1 MIGDKELG
9 IYLGRVAN
17 SIKPQL
23 ISGLN
28 EIGNHLEEKV
38 KDKFGKYQSGWPKLK
53 RASVIAKYKSRA
65 LKGMKAR
72 DGSMSFIT
80 TGGDDPLLLS
90 GQLRDSIQKDVKS
103 GALEV
108 EIFSDNIYSAV
119 HEYGYK
125 HVPSRSYM
133 RLTLSQEEEE
143 VEDIIDRNIG
153 RII

>member
-9 IYLGRVAN
+9 IYLRRVADN
-17 SIKPQL
+17 IKPQ
-23 ISGLN
+23 IVAGLN

-38 KDKFGKYQSGWPKLK
+38 KDKFGTYQSGWPKLK
-53 RASVIAKYKSRA
+53 RASVIAKYKSRV

-90 GQLRDSIQKDVKS
+90 GTLRDSIQKDVKA

-108 EIFSDNIYSAV
+108 EIYSDNIYSAV

-125 HVPSRSYM
+125 QVPSRSYM
-133 RLTLSQEEEE
+133 RLTLTQEEEE
-143 VEDIIDRNIG
+143 VENIIDRNIG